1 MKYTTHQTV
10 QIQPNSHEVYYTPN
24 GSGYNQ
30 IVMKYTTHQTVRYNQ
45 IVMKYTTHQ
54 TVQIQPNSHEVYYT
68 PNGSDTT
75 K

>member
-1 MKYTTHQTV
+1 MKYTIHQTV

-30 IVMKYTTHQTVRYNQ
+30 IVMKYT
-45 IVMKYTTHQ
+45 IHQ

-68 PNGSDTT
+68 PNGEDTT

>member
-1 MKYTTHQTV
+1 MKYTTHLD
-10 QIQPNSHEVYYTPN
+10 SEF
-24 GSGYNQ
+24 
-30 IVMKYTTHQTVRYNQ
+30 RYNL

-68 PNGSDTT
+68 PDSEFRYNLIVMKYTTHQTVSSDTT

>member
-10 QIQPNSHEVYYTPN
+10 RIQPNSHEVYYTPN
-24 GSGYNQ
+24 GEDTTL
-30 IVMKYTTHQTVRYNQ
+30 IVMKYTIHQTVR
-45 IVMKYTTHQ
+45 
-54 TVQIQPNSHEVYYT
+54 IQPNSHEVYYT